1 MEVAAAFDRRNP
13 CRGQCRRH
21 GRCRRTRSPIHSR
34 IHSRILN
41 RPRIHSRDRN
51 RIQGQGRNRGHILIL
66 GLAHNLGRILIR
78 GLVRIHIR
86 CRHLRHP
93 HRHRIRMTGTTRGP
107 RLR

>member
-34 IHSRILN
+34 IHSR
-41 RPRIHSRDRN
+41 DRN
-51 RIQGQGRNRGHILIL
+51 RIQGQGRNRGHILIRGLDHNRGRIHIL
-66 GLAHNLGRILIR
+66 GLAHNLG
-78 GLVRIHIR
+78 RIHIR